1 MADMN
6 RPMISLSLSSLR
18 SENLDDARALM
29 AELAPHGVRPA
40 LRVAPHCS
48 RDWALRRHP
57 DVLEFI
63 HACRAEGA
71 EIVLAGFDES
81 VRGRRSE
88 FAELPAHEARLRLT
102 AACRQMAAMDLTTDV
117 FSPPKWILSEGTR
130 SVLPELGF
138 AVLSDLNGVQDLRT
152 GDVAAVPVLAFGEG
166 FGAARGWR
174 RSVRKVGARQIAT
187 GHSIRLSTA
196 ACRLA
201 EDDVRDS
208 LLTVVHSAL
217 AAGYAPVNRISDVLA
232 DGPKV

>member
-1 MADMN
+1 MTDMN
-6 RPMISLSLSSLR
+6 RPLLSLSLSSLR
-18 SENLDDARALM
+18 SENLEYARALM
-29 AELAPHGVRPA
+29 SELTPHGVRPA

-63 HACRAEGA
+63 HGCREAGA

-117 FSPPKWILSEGTR
+117 FSPPKWILSDGTR

-138 AVLSDLNGVQDLRT
+138 TVLSDLNGVQDLRT
-152 GDVAAVPVLAFGEG
+152 GAVAAVPVLAFGEG
-166 FGAARGWR
+166 FGAARWWR
-174 RSVRKVGARQIAT
+174 RSVRKVGARQINT

-196 ACRLA
+196 ACRVA
-201 EDDVRDS
+201 EDAVRDS
-208 LLTVVHSAL
+208 LLSVVYAAL
-217 AAGYAPVNRISDVLA
+217 DAGYTPANRISDVLA
-232 DGPKV
+232 DGSMI